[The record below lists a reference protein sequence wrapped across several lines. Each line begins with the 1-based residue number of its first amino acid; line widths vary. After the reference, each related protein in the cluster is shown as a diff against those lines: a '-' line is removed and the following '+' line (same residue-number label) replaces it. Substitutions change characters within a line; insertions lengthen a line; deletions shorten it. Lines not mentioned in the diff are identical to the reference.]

1 MSLGQMVVEL
11 SLDGNEFTLNLKK
24 ADGQLA
30 QFIQGAGQ
38 ADRAVQ
44 RAERSTRSWGHAL
57 RDSVIVLSL
66 IRSAIQ
72 NVSDAAFGWQR
83 SIIGVNAEVQRSIQ
97 LMKSFSK
104 ETDNTVATQEALA
117 DVQMLMKKASNAPF
131 QLSAITDTF
140 VKLRVAGVEPVR
152 QSLDNLMNAVANFG
166 GSDENL
172 KRAGVAIQQMAGKG
186 VISMEELRQQLGEA
200 VPTAIQ
206 NMADGLGVS
215 YAKLVKEISL
225 GRVKSEP
232 ALIAMMRQM
241 ELSFTG
247 SAQNMMNTWA
257 GAVARFETEAK
268 KLALIVG
275 GLGEDGYAEN
285 SYMSSLIDELNSFT
299 DLMADPSIQA
309 SARDFGQS
317 LAEVVRAAA
326 EGVRFI
332 AEYRRE
338 IGDLAKAFLILYA
351 ATKSMS
357 LARSMFSS
365 VGAAVVS
372 GIGAFQSYAKAGMG
386 AQAALNNLNPTVAT
400 ATKEWGKKSGAV
412 GAAGKSLGLIGGVLA
427 GVTGPLG
434 MVAASVAAGAYA
446 WWDYRKSVEATIDS
460 IVKAKGLSA
469 GSVELALMGKQKKTL
484 EDEIASLQR
493 QVTPGAKDDYA
504 KYRNE
509 MLDKQIKDK
518 QKQLAEITPAMAQA
532 EMNIM
537 SQAVQTEIRY
547 AETQI
552 ARGAESLNKVY
563 AAAMKERQDVIKAAE
578 ADGKVSLEERRNV
591 NKLALAAEK
600 EKLDGELRL
609 NQEQRERLQ
618 KEVDTG
624 IDSRTNNK
632 LTTQDVDARKKAI
645 DSLIFASG
653 QLGDR
658 QIELM
663 RTSQEFEDTVMNG
676 GAGAFMKYDPLKM
689 LLDSLR
695 VKVGK
700 LGAKIDETNPYLAQ
714 MQAVIENMGEN
725 KSPKFDE
732 YVAQITK
739 LAGEAWKSEQQIRK
753 LKEAND
759 GFTES
764 LERVDQISKVVG
776 GKLNKAENDNPWE
789 KASTDGQRYREEIL
803 EIEKSLGGYKQ
814 TALELNDIDL
824 LAKIEKSASALADAR
839 KNIEKYSVADTAKR
853 MDEQTRSISDGLL
866 TQSQRVQQEYQ
877 RQISWAQAYY
887 DKHKEQINADAQAQ
901 ASYYGYVQALQD
913 KHRRDTESG
922 LQTWIRE
929 NQDAAEKYK
938 SLWGSAMDSFSDR
951 VADGLI
957 EGKFQIADFVQY
969 VLKELIKIQMAKMVA
984 GIASTAAS
992 AWSGFGSSGGGGGAS
1007 ASGYTGSEY
1016 SSWVSSQSASNFANG
1031 GIMTQWGNAKL
1042 KQYANGGIAREPQ
1055 LAVFGEGSMAEA
1067 YVPLPDGRTIPVTLQ
1082 GNLNASAPTTQ
1093 QTSAPPVMVN
1103 VINQSGQNMDAEQ
1116 TGGGFNGE
1124 QYVVDVVLKAVNRPG
1139 PLRDAI
1145 KG

>member
-11 SLDGNEFTLNLKK
+11 SLDGNQFTVNLKK

-38 ADRAVQ
+38 ADQAVR

-57 RDSVIVLSL
+57 RDGVIVLSL

-83 SIIGVNAEVQRSIQ
+83 AIVGVNAEVQRSIQ

-104 ETDNTVATQEALA
+104 ETNNTIATQEALA
-117 DVQMLMKKASNAPF
+117 DVQMLMNKASNAPF

-152 QSLDNLMNAVANFG
+152 QSLDNLMDAVAAFG
-166 GSDENL
+166 GSNENL

-232 ALIAMMRQM
+232 ALIAMMREM

-247 SAQNMMNTWA
+247 SAQNMMNTWG

-268 KLALIVG
+268 KLALVIG

-285 SYMSSLIDELNSFT
+285 SYMSTLIDELNNFT

-309 SARDFGQS
+309 AAKDFGQS
-317 LAEVVRAAA
+317 LAEVVKAAA
-326 EGVRFI
+326 DGIRFI
-332 AEYRRE
+332 VEYRRE

-351 ATKSMS
+351 ATKTMS
-357 LARSMFSS
+357 IARALISS
-365 VGAAVVS
+365 VGTAVLS
-372 GIGAFQSYAKAGMG
+372 GVGAFQAYTKAGMG
-386 AQAALNNLNPTVAT
+386 AQAALNNLNPTVAR
-400 ATKEWGKKSGAV
+400 ATQEWAKKGGAV
-412 GAAGKSLGLIGGVLA
+412 GAAGRSLGTIGGVLA

-434 MVAASVAAGAYA
+434 MVAASVAAGALA
-446 WWDYRKSVEATIDS
+446 WWDYRRSVEATIDS
-460 IVKAKGLSA
+460 VVKAKGLTA
-469 GSVELALMGKQKKTL
+469 GSAELALMAKEKKTL

-493 QVTPGAKDDYA
+493 RLTPGANDDFGRYN
-504 KYRNE
+504 NE
-509 MLDKQIKDK
+509 QIEAQIRERQRKIA
-518 QKQLAEITPAMAQA
+518 QMVPAMAQA
-532 EMNIM
+532 EMNVM
-537 SQAVQTEIRY
+537 SQAVQTEVRY
-547 AETQI
+547 AESQI
-552 ARGAESLNKVY
+552 ARGAESLNKTY
-563 AAAMKERQDVIKAAE
+563 TAAMKERQDVIKAAD
-578 ADGKVSLEERRNV
+578 ADGKRSLEEQ
-591 NKLALAAEK
+591 KSIDSLKLAAEK
-600 EKLDGELRL
+600 AKLDGLYKL
-609 NQEQRERLQ
+609 HQEQQERLQ

-624 IDSRTNNK
+624 VDSRTNAK
-632 LTTQDVDARKKAI
+632 LSTADVEARKKAI
-645 DSLIFASG
+645 LELTFTMG

-663 RTSQEFEDTVMNG
+663 ESATSFNDTIMDGAG
-676 GAGAFMKYDPLKM
+676 GAMMKYDPLKM

-695 VKVGK
+695 IKVGK
-700 LGAKIDETNPYLAQ
+700 LGAKVDETNPYLAQ

-732 YVAQITK
+732 YVAQITT
-739 LAGEAWKSEQQIRK
+739 LAGEAWKTEQQIKK
-753 LKEAND
+753 LKDANTGYGD
-759 GFTES
+759 S
-764 LERVDQISKVVG
+764 MERVSQIEKVVT
-776 GKLNKAENDNPWE
+776 GKLNKAENENPWL
-789 KASTDGQRYREEIL
+789 KASADSERYRQELGELATQMEE
-803 EIEKSLGGYKQ
+803 YRVV
-814 TALELNDIDL
+814 ALELNDVEL
-824 LAKIEKSASALADAR
+824 AAKIEQSADALANAR
-839 KNIEKYSVADTAKR
+839 KKVEQYSVQDTAKR
-853 MDEQTRSISDGLL
+853 MNEQSRDINDSLL
-866 TQSQRVQQEYQ
+866 TQSQAVEAQYQ
-877 RQISWAQAYY
+877 RQLKWAQDYYNEHKALIAADAEASAAYY
-887 DKHKEQINADAQAQ
+887 DYLK
-901 ASYYGYVQALQD
+901 ALQD
-913 KHRRDTESG
+913 KHERDTESG
-922 LQTWIRE
+922 LQKWIRE
-929 NQDAAEKYK
+929 NQDASEKYK
-938 SLWGSAMDSFSDR
+938 SLWGSAMDSFSDT
-951 VADGLI
+951 VADGLM

-969 VLKELIKIQMAKMVA
+969 VLKELIKIQIAKAVA
-984 GIASTAAS
+984 GIATTVAS
-992 AWSGFGSSGGGGGAS
+992 AWGGGAAGNTSS
-1007 ASGYTGSEY
+1007 AAASSGYTTNGY
-1016 SSWVSSQSASNFANG
+1016 AGAYGFANG
-1031 GIMTQWGNAKL
+1031 GIMTEWGKTKL

-1082 GNLNASAPTTQ
+1082 GNLNASAPATQ
-1093 QTSAPPVMVN
+1093 QASAPQVMVN

-1116 TGGGFNGE
+1116 TGGSFNGE